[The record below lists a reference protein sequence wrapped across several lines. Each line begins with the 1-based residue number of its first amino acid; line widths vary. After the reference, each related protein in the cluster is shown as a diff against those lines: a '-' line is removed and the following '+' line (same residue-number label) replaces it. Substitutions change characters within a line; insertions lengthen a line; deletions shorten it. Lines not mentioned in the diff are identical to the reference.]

1 MADHLRRQIREAA
14 ATLVTGLATTGAKV
28 YQSRVYPLRDSD
40 LPCLLVTTDD
50 EDINNSS
57 IDSML
62 LERNLQLRVRAC
74 QKLNANLD
82 DSLDQ
87 MVKEVEQVLNASSL
101 GGLCKP
107 LSIQSIRIV
116 MEDTLDKPIGSADIS
131 FLTTYY
137 TAGATPDVP
146 L

>member
-1 MADHLRRQIREAA
+1 MANHMRQQIREAA
-14 ATLVTGLATTGAKV
+14 AALVTGLATTGARV

-50 EDINNSS
+50 EDISNSS

-62 LERNLQLRVRAC
+62 LERTLQLRVRAC
-74 QKLNANLD
+74 QKLTANLD

-107 LSIQSIRIV
+107 LAIQSIRIV
-116 MEDTLDKPIGSADIS
+116 MDDSLDKPVGSADMS
-131 FLTTYY
+131 FFTTYY
-137 TAGATPDVP
+137 TAGTVPDAS

>member
-14 ATLVTGLATTGAKV
+14 AILVTGLATTGARV

-40 LPCLLVTTDD
+40 LPCLLVNTDD
-50 EDINNSS
+50 EDISNSS

-62 LERNLQLRVRAC
+62 LERTLQLRVRAC
-74 QKLNANLD
+74 QKLTANLD

-107 LSIQSIRIV
+107 LGIQSIRIA
-116 MEDTLDKPIGSADIS
+116 MDDTLDKPVGSADMT
-131 FLTTYY
+131 FVTTYY
-137 TAGATPDVP
+137 TSGTSPDVSI
-146 L
+146 

>member
-14 ATLVTGLATTGAKV
+14 ATLVTGLATTGARV

-50 EDINNSS
+50 EDITNAAIST
-57 IDSML
+57 ML
-62 LERNLQLRVRAC
+62 LERTLQLRVRAC
-74 QKLNANLD
+74 QKLTANLD

-87 MVKEVEQVLNASSL
+87 MVKEVEQVLNASTL

-107 LSIQSIRIV
+107 LAIQSIRIV
-116 MEDTLDKPIGSADIS
+116 MDDTLDKPVGSADMS

-137 TAGATPDVP
+137 TAGTTPDVTI
-146 L
+146 